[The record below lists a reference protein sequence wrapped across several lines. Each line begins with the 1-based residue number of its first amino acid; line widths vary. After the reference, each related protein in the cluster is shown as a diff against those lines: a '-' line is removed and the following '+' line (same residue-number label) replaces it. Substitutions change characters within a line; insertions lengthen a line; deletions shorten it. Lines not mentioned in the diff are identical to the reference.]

1 MKNKIK
7 ERMERI
13 LHGIILFTT
22 LLTLAFPV
30 QAWAKVGGN
39 ETEYTYTV
47 TLCAGNQGY
56 FSDTN
61 GITVDNHITGSSYQ
75 IEKESQGEKIKISGL
90 KYGDRVMVRAQS
102 CIQLKEDGKYYIGG
116 IRESGRDNN
125 TVGKSAFVVES
136 DQEYVAAYAIAGNMV
151 AYTVN
156 YQDANGNALSDSET
170 FYGAVGDQPVVAFKY
185 FENYR
190 PQAYNLTKT
199 LNSNEA
205 ENIFTFVYTTDTQSA
220 ANSANAANNANAA
233 DDANADNNQGA
244 DGNANI
250 PDEETPQEL
259 VNLDDEET
267 PLADMQQKDEKTK
280 RPAGNMP
287 LLIGVA
293 SAAVAGLVALTAF
306 ALRRKKMN
314 VRAEAL
320 TNGKNKKKKED
331 NSQNL

>member
-1 MKNKIK
+1 MQIIIK
-7 ERMERI
+7 
-13 LHGIILFTT
+13 
-22 LLTLAFPV
+22 
-30 QAWAKVGGN
+30 
-39 ETEYTYTV
+39 
-47 TLCAGNQGY
+47 
-56 FSDTN
+56 
-61 GITVDNHITGSSYQ
+61 
-75 IEKESQGEKIKISGL
+75 
-90 KYGDRVMVRAQS
+90 
-102 CIQLKEDGKYYIGG
+102 
-116 IRESGRDNN
+116 
-125 TVGKSAFVVES
+125 
-136 DQEYVAAYAIAGNMV
+136 
-151 AYTVN
+151 
-156 YQDANGNALSDSET
+156 
-170 FYGAVGDQPVVAFKY
+170 
-185 FENYR
+185 
-190 PQAYNLTKT
+190 
-199 LNSNEA
+199 
-205 ENIFTFVYTTDTQSA
+205 
-220 ANSANAANNANAA
+220 
-233 DDANADNNQGA
+233 GA

>member
-1 MKNKIK
+1 
-7 ERMERI
+7 
-13 LHGIILFTT
+13 
-22 LLTLAFPV
+22 
-30 QAWAKVGGN
+30 
-39 ETEYTYTV
+39 
-47 TLCAGNQGY
+47 
-56 FSDTN
+56 
-61 GITVDNHITGSSYQ
+61 
-75 IEKESQGEKIKISGL
+75 
-90 KYGDRVMVRAQS
+90 MVRAQS

-199 LNSNEA
+199 LSSNEA

-220 ANSANAANNANAA
+220 ANSANAGNDANAANNANVADNANAANNANAA